1 MEKILTM
8 AKTKSKSVIID
19 GDLHYDF
26 KMFCKGKS
34 LKIGAVIEDLIKIY
48 LDDYKVLRGKIED
61 YNEKNEE

>member
-34 LKIGAVIEDLIKIY
+34 LKIGAVIENLIKIY
-48 LDDYKVLRGKIED
+48 LDDPKTLRGMIED
-61 YNEKNEE
+61 YDDKNE